1 MTIRA
6 YRPIRACNAL
16 MRRDP
21 RFRRLVEAVGKPAI
35 PQRASTFETLARS
48 IVYQQ
53 LSGRAASTIFGRLLD
68 KFEDRVLDP
77 RALLRK
83 RITTLRAAGLSRAK
97 AESVR
102 DLARHVVDGR
112 LDPAGLHA
120 LDDDEVMESLTRVK
134 GIGPWSARMH
144 LMFALKRPDVW
155 PVGDLGVRK
164 GLQVYLGLDDVP
176 TAREAEPLGD
186 PYRPHRS
193 MVAWYMW
200 RIHDVA
206 DWA

>member
-1 MTIRA
+1 MTKQT
-6 YRPIRACNAL
+6 YRPTRACNAL
-16 MRRDP
+16 MRREP
-21 RFRRLVEAVGKPAI
+21 RFRRLVEAVGKPVI
-35 PQRASTFETLARS
+35 PQSDSTFETLARS

-68 KFEDRVLDP
+68 KFDDRVLDP
-77 RALLRK
+77 AALLRK
-83 RITTLRAAGLSRAK
+83 RMTTLRGAGLSQAK
-97 AESVR
+97 ANSVR

-112 LDPAGLHA
+112 LDPAGLHT
-120 LDDDEVMESLTRVK
+120 LSDDEVMDALTQVK

-144 LMFALKRPDVW
+144 LMFALKRRDVW

-176 TAREAEPLGD
+176 TAKEAEPLGD
-186 PYRPHRS
+186 PYRPHRT
-193 MVAWYMW
+193 MFAWYMW
-200 RIHDVA
+200 RVLDVE